1 MFRGVE
7 ERKGVVRGKELQ
19 QIETSKHRRSC
30 RLWGVREGK
39 APRFRLARCVFTLHV
54 EWMSEATQLGGKEGC
69 GEGRGREVSASARS
83 RVHYRLGNSWIFM
96 KTPDATGVEATLPLF
111 QRTE

>member
-1 MFRGVE
+1 MFRGRWEWRV
-7 ERKGVVRGKELQ
+7 GGKELQQ

-54 EWMSEATQLGGKEGC
+54 EWMSEATQLGGKEGVW
-69 GEGRGREVSASARS
+69 GVGREVSASARS